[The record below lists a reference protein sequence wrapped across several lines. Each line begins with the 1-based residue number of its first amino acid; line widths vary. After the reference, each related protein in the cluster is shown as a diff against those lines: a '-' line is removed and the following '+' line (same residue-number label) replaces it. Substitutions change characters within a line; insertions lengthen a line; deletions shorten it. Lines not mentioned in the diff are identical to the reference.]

1 MPPFSIFL
9 VGDRDCRTQF
19 WKGIPQGLFQ
29 QSLVPIGPVVSEMKI
44 FTISSPFFISSNSGH
59 VGWRSGLLDT
69 ILEGDYPRTIPPKFG
84 LNWSSGFR
92 GEDFLV
98 IVDGWTTDA
107 KWWQK
112 LTWPFGS
119 GELKGGGGAYY
130 FLSMV
135 KSQNNSWVQQ

>member
-44 FTISSPFFISSNSGH
+44 FKISSPFFISSNSGH

-98 IVDGWTTDA
+98 IVDGRTASTITSSYVIDEIA
-107 KWWQK
+107 
-112 LTWPFGS
+112 LCLNFNTS
-119 GELKGGGGAYY
+119 SRSAEDYIIH
-130 FLSMV
+130 
-135 KSQNNSWVQQ
+135 